1 MPTLFSNL
9 IIDGYNHIHL
19 TTNIKKY
26 FSFRIQEHNISS
38 LELVEAFAQ
47 PLNVLKEKI
56 GEWITNKK
64 IATLELYF
72 KSLNVY
78 SSKQFYEKSLTA
90 LFFFANQFNP
100 EKPDDVISTN
110 AYVAR
115 ERLLFKNTGKLYKN
129 EKDHKKVIIK
139 LFEQSP
145 IPALFSARLLAEE
158 IKEGTIYDNNLGK
171 FPLEKEEIIEIN
183 VGFLKQYLDQSEK
196 FTVQAFWLYHSCDN
210 ALKKKNKDAG
220 KLIID
225 YANEKDIIGFLLFMI
240 HNTTDGGNFI
250 RLSPLILSLFDSY
263 ENFTEFLKNVNND
276 TPEFKEFM
284 VFYNKLVKRNFVSF
298 DYKFKYLKLNRFL
311 V

>member
-1 MPTLFSNL
+1 M
-9 IIDGYNHIHL
+9 
-19 TTNIKKY
+19 
-26 FSFRIQEHNISS
+26 
-38 LELVEAFAQ
+38 
-47 PLNVLKEKI
+47 
-56 GEWITNKK
+56 
-64 IATLELYF
+64 
-72 KSLNVY
+72 
-78 SSKQFYEKSLTA
+78 
-90 LFFFANQFNP
+90 
-100 EKPDDVISTN
+100 
-110 AYVAR
+110 
-115 ERLLFKNTGKLYKN
+115 
-129 EKDHKKVIIK
+129 
-139 LFEQSP
+139 
-145 IPALFSARLLAEE
+145 
-158 IKEGTIYDNNLGK
+158 
-171 FPLEKEEIIEIN
+171 
-183 VGFLKQYLDQSEK
+183 
-196 FTVQAFWLYHSCDN
+196 YHSCDN